1 MNMGKTLWIGV
12 VVALLAGCAT
22 LEKGGNLQANP
33 IVQGGVSV
41 ASKAQCQK
49 FAQND
54 PENARTTGQY
64 LQTLANATQACVDG
78 IDAGLAAPK

>member
-1 MNMGKTLWIGV
+1 MKRMIV
-12 VVALLAGCAT
+12 VVALALVSGCAYV
-22 LEKGGNLQANP
+22 EKGGQLQANP

-41 ASKAQCQK
+41 ASRAQCEK
-49 FAQND
+49 FAKDD
-54 PENARTTGQY
+54 PSNAKTTGQY